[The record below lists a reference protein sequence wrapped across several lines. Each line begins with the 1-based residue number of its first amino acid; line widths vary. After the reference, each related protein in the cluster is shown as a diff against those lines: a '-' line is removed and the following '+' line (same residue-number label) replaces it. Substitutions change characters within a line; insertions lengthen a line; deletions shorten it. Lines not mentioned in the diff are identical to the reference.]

1 MFSQMLFHPDHIV
14 PFPQLIAAL
23 DKMSCHVV
31 AKSLMKRDA
40 FRVGV
45 GDAGIDIEDVL
56 LF

>member
-1 MFSQMLFHPDHIV
+1 MLFHPDHIV